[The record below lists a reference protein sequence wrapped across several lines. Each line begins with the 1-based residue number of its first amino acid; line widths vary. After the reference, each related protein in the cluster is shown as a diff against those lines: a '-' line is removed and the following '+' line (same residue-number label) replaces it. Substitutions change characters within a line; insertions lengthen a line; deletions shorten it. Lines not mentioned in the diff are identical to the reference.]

1 MKTFPKD
8 EQAKKIC
15 WDWADDFKT
24 IGMVGD
30 CMFWQS
36 IGLAFESGA
45 SVHDSYIITKINRTI
60 QLKIEASRMGA
71 ILPKSLGNALLEISR
86 EAKYLEMLMTHT
98 FG

>member
-15 WDWADDFKT
+15 WDWAEDFKAM
-24 IGMVGD
+24 GMVGD
-30 CMFWQS
+30 YMFWHS
-36 IGLAFESGA
+36 IGLAFDSGA
-45 SVHDSYIITKINRTI
+45 SVHDTYIITKINRTI
-60 QLKIEASRMGA
+60 RLKIETSRMGPV
-71 ILPKSLGNALLEISR
+71 LPKSLGKALLQISR

>member
-1 MKTFPKD
+1 MKNFPKD

-24 IGMVGD
+24 MGMEDD
-30 CMFWQS
+30 CMLWQS
-36 IGLAFESGA
+36 IGLAFEIGA
-45 SVHDSYIITKINRTI
+45 SVHDSYITKINRTI